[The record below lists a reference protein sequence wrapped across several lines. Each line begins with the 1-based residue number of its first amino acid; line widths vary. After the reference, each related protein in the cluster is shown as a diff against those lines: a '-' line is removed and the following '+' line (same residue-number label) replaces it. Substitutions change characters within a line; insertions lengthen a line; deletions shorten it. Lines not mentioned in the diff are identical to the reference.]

1 MQHRCQSLL
10 PQRVDVGLIQAT
22 LRGMLFRNSRNRL
35 TENTTLTLGSA
46 DPVVIELRA
55 SKRARRLSLRVSRLD
70 GRVTLTAPHGANTD
84 EAITFAT
91 ERLDWIRGHL
101 AQTAPNAV
109 PAIGSTLPFRG
120 QSVTLVRGQARV
132 VEVAGDRMLLPPQSP
147 DRDAIRAEMFLKEA
161 ARAALVAASDTYAAQ
176 VGARLWGGA
185 SPYAIRGRAGGS
197 CSSRGNLSYSWR
209 LIMAP
214 PEVLDYVAAHEVAH
228 LVHMDHSRAFW
239 AQVEAVCPNYKAPRK
254 WLREYGAELHRYRF
268 RD

>member
-10 PQRVDVGLIQAT
+10 QGRVDVGRIQAA
-22 LRGMLFRNSRNRL
+22 LKGMLFRNSRNRL
-35 TENTTLTLGSA
+35 TENTTLTLGAA

-70 GRVTLTAPHGANTD
+70 GRVTLTAPHGANKD
-84 EAITFAT
+84 EAIQFAK

-101 AQTAPNAV
+101 AQTAPSEV
-109 PAIGSTLPFRG
+109 PGIGSTLPFRG
-120 QSVTLVRGQARV
+120 QSVTLARGQARV
-132 VEVAGDRMLLPPQSP
+132 VKVAGDRMLLPPQSP
-147 DRDAIRAEMFLKEA
+147 DRDAIRAEAFLKEA
-161 ARAALVAASDTYAAQ
+161 ARAALVAASDTYAAK
-176 VGARLWGGA
+176 VGRD
-185 SPYAIRGRAGGS
+185 YGRITLRDTRSRWGS

-239 AQVEAVCPNYKAPRK
+239 AQVEAIFPGYQAPRK
-254 WLREYGAELHRYRF
+254 WLKDHGADLHRYRF

>member
-1 MQHRCQSLL
+1 
-10 PQRVDVGLIQAT
+10 
-22 LRGMLFRNSRNRL
+22 MLFRNSRNRL

-132 VEVAGDRMLLPPQSP
+132 VEVAGDCMLLPPQSP

-176 VGARLWGGA
+176 VGRA
-185 SPYAIRGRAGGS
+185 YGRITLRDTRSRWGS

-214 PEVLDYVAAHEVAH
+214 PEVLGYVAAHEVAH